1 MSFATL
7 ASNTRYAFGEN
18 RLTLIAVAMLAVMA
32 ICAVLGPVLRPT
44 IRL

>member
-18 RLTLIAVAMLAVMA
+18 RLTLIAAAMLAVMA
-32 ICAVLGPVLRPT
+32 ICAVLVRFLRLT
-44 IRL
+44 TRL